1 MNRSKD
7 AVMKSMFTHV
17 LRRLRASCQGGARSR
32 RAAFRRTLACERLE
46 NRRQLAQL
54 HLDIQLWTVDP
65 DDSNQKG
72 TLISDTPADSH
83 SYNLTQ
89 GQYFFVQLTAED
101 LPTENDANQVSAGVI
116 AMALDVE
123 WNIGDSNINYEGAIP
138 AVFPATIEPLNPIV
152 TSRFPIQR
160 SVQVFHPA
168 GRADVLQGAALP
180 AVGQGQGLGAA
191 IGSKDCVSADGKD
204 GCREFSLF
212 KFQAQTPGT
221 SQFTA
226 RLNGAMSFADGDR
239 LDLVN
244 EAIAQLNVLA
254 TPPLESSLSG
264 YVYADVDNDGV
275 RDLGPDGVPLE
286 TGLPNVA
293 VSLFVEGATV
303 AMATVTT
310 GPDGWYHFENLA
322 AGSYRLVETQP
333 PGFLSGRN
341 TLGVIL
347 PGAQP
352 SGSVGEDEFFNIE
365 LAVGQ
370 HGVDYNFGEVLSAA
384 SINKRMLLGSTPPMT
399 LVVAERL
406 GLASA
411 SVQGTDGD
419 DAITVDINGASI
431 QVRVNNDPARTF
443 DVAAV
448 KLVTIDAADGDDTVT
463 INGAAAAE
471 LAHFQPHYV
480 GFRRDDLPLAD
491 ALGYG
496 LVVLESEQLIV
507 SAGANQGDLAV
518 FQDSPA
524 GDSATAGGA
533 TATVSWSNSG
543 ATAQAL
549 SFGKVRLVSRSGG
562 TDTVSEQTHDF
573 LLERLGDWL

>member
-1 MNRSKD
+1 M
-7 AVMKSMFTHV
+7 
-17 LRRLRASCQGGARSR
+17 
-32 RAAFRRTLACERLE
+32 
-46 NRRQLAQL
+46 
-54 HLDIQLWTVDP
+54 
-65 DDSNQKG
+65 
-72 TLISDTPADSH
+72 
-83 SYNLTQ
+83 
-89 GQYFFVQLTAED
+89 
-101 LPTENDANQVSAGVI
+101 
-116 AMALDVE
+116 
-123 WNIGDSNINYEGAIP
+123 
-138 AVFPATIEPLNPIV
+138 
-152 TSRFPIQR
+152 
-160 SVQVFHPA
+160 
-168 GRADVLQGAALP
+168 
-180 AVGQGQGLGAA
+180 
-191 IGSKDCVSADGKD
+191 
-204 GCREFSLF
+204 
-212 KFQAQTPGT
+212 
-221 SQFTA
+221 
-226 RLNGAMSFADGDR
+226 
-239 LDLVN
+239 
-244 EAIAQLNVLA
+244 
-254 TPPLESSLSG
+254 
-264 YVYADVDNDGV
+264 
-275 RDLGPDGVPLE
+275 
-286 TGLPNVA
+286 
-293 VSLFVEGATV
+293 
-303 AMATVTT
+303 
-310 GPDGWYHFENLA
+310 
-322 AGSYRLVETQP
+322 
-333 PGFLSGRN
+333 
-341 TLGVIL
+341 IL